1 MRQNSDFSSKKH
13 ETFLPKLICASSDES
28 ADILYASGFHAP
40 DEFLYFETEDRKG
53 IVVSPLEYSRACAE
67 VKKGV
72 EVIDRSDLMSQCGP
86 ERPFLPFFSKY
97 LGVSKWCVPERFPLK
112 TALELSKEGIE
123 LVCAKSPFFPQRER
137 KNRTEI
143 AEIRK
148 SVHATEEMMRCL
160 HRMLSKSKI
169 NAQGYLELS
178 GKIVTCDFLRAE
190 LEGNFKKM
198 GYTASRTIIACGI
211 QSAAPHNIGS
221 GPVKAGEPVVAD
233 IFPRSDA
240 SGYWGDMTR
249 TFLKGKAPKS
259 VMRAYNAVK
268 KASET
273 AMSMIRAGVI
283 AADVHIAASET
294 MAELG
299 FQTGRGRDGMP
310 CGFIH
315 GLGHGVGLEIHEGPR
330 VSPLNKKPL
339 QSGNVI
345 SVEPGLYYPEWG
357 GIRLEDLVVVTKDGY
372 RNFNSME
379 KEFEIP

>member
-1 MRQNSDFSSKKH
+1 MRQNRDFSSEKH
-13 ETFLPKLICASSDES
+13 ETFLPKLINASSDES

-40 DEFLYFETEDRKG
+40 DEFLYFETADRKG

-67 VKKGV
+67 AKKGV

-160 HRMLSKSKI
+160 HRMLSESKV

-211 QSAAPHNIGS
+211 QCAAPHNIGS

-240 SGYWGDMTR
+240 SGSWGDMTR

-259 VMRAYNAVK
+259 GM
-268 KASET
+268 
-273 AMSMIRAGVI
+273 
-283 AADVHIAASET
+283 ADVHIAAAET

-330 VSPLNKKPL
+330 VSPLNRKPL

-372 RNFNSME
+372 RNFNTME
-379 KEFEIP
+379 KELEIP

>member
-1 MRQNSDFSSKKH
+1 
-13 ETFLPKLICASSDES
+13 
-28 ADILYASGFHAP
+28 
-40 DEFLYFETEDRKG
+40 
-53 IVVSPLEYSRACAE
+53 
-67 VKKGV
+67 
-72 EVIDRSDLMSQCGP
+72 
-86 ERPFLPFFSKY
+86 
-97 LGVSKWCVPERFPLK
+97 
-112 TALELSKEGIE
+112 
-123 LVCAKSPFFPQRER
+123 
-137 KNRTEI
+137 
-143 AEIRK
+143 
-148 SVHATEEMMRCL
+148 
-160 HRMLSKSKI
+160 
-169 NAQGYLELS
+169 
-178 GKIVTCDFLRAE
+178 
-190 LEGNFKKM
+190 M

-211 QSAAPHNIGS
+211 QCAAPHNIGS

-259 VMRAYNAVK
+259 LMRAYNAVK

-283 AADVHIAASET
+283 AADVHTAASET

-299 FQTGRGRDGMP
+299 FRTGRGRDGMP

-330 VSPLNKKPL
+330 VSPLNRKPL
-339 QSGNVI
+339 RSGNVI